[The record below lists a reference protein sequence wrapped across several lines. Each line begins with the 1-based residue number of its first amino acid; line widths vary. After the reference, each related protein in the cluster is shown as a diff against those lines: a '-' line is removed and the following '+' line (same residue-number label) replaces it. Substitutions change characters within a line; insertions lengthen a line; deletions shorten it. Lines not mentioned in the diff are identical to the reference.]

1 MNILDELEKVFLYI
15 EYYMDSNSMEK
26 FINCEYKDIYQFDFL
41 FGLWIRNNLLV
52 EGGKLLN
59 IFKLVGITQIE
70 DMSDLIMRLYYIYI
84 KNKNSF

>member
-26 FINCEYKDIYQFDFL
+26 LINCEYKDIYQFDFNI
-41 FGLWIRNNLLV
+41 GLWIRNNLLV

-84 KNKNSF
+84 KNKKNF